1 MPGRKKKPFID
12 RKNAVSFHLVHR
24 SQRDPLQADE
34 DSSKYVLLQKEKAKE
49 KEKLESQKTEE
60 RAHGV
65 FYEDEYNY
73 LQHLKEVNP
82 ECVWSDPTPA
92 SYQQQRA
99 PLSDENASQISMLGL
114 PAEVFPSE
122 MEEKVGLLNKA
133 APVSGPRFD
142 LDPDVVAA
150 MDEDFDFEDPD
161 NELEDDFILM
171 ARGEGED
178 GESRLFEGDAD
189 YDGEYGSDEDYSTD
203 GLEDSDDARDD
214 VGDDLKTFRE
224 EETKSHFTNYS
235 MTSSVM
241 RRNEG
246 LTLLDDRFE
255 KIYEQYDDMEIGALD
270 QDEIDGHR
278 EVNADSAIMRQV
290 LDEYEASIQKTTLG
304 DIRNECKPEDG
315 ERLQADDASDDDND
329 EDDNDDDLV
338 KMTVTETKKEER
350 WDCESILSTYSNLY
364 NHPTTIKEPPKNKSI
379 KLSKKTGMPV
389 DVLPAPGP
397 TKKQQERELHEEYV
411 LPSVAP
417 SRPKDRKETPE
428 ERRLRKQAVKQDRRD
443 RRLEK
448 KANKQAFK
456 DEEKRQGQAMINLKQ
471 NMQGIKIV

>member
-12 RKNAVSFHLVHR
+12 RKKAVSFHLVHR

-34 DSSKYVLLQKEKAKE
+34 DSSKFVLLQKENAKE
-49 KEKLESQKTEE
+49 KHDERKAEE

-65 FYEDEYNY
+65 FYDDDYDY

-82 ECVWSDPTPA
+82 ECVWSDPTLPFH
-92 SYQQQRA
+92 QEQRPHVGVESSA
-99 PLSDENASQISMLGL
+99 QISRLGL

-122 MEEKVGLLNKA
+122 TEENVGLLNKA
-133 APVSGPRFD
+133 APVSGPRLD

-150 MDEDFDFEDPD
+150 MDEDFDFDDP
-161 NELEDDFILM
+161 NNQLEDDFILR
-171 ARGEGED
+171 AQGEQGD
-178 GESRLFEGDAD
+178 GERGLLEGDGD
-189 YDGEYGSDEDYSTD
+189 YEGEYGSEEDYSTD
-203 GLEDSDDARDD
+203 GLEDEDQDD
-214 VGDDLKTFRE
+214 VSDDLKTFRE

-235 MTSSVM
+235 LTSSVM

-255 KIYEQYDDMEIGALD
+255 KFYEQYDDMEIGALD
-270 QDEIDGHR
+270 HDEIDGHR
-278 EVNADSAIMRQV
+278 EVTADSAIMKQV
-290 LDEYEASIQKTTLG
+290 LDEYEARQQKSFLG
-304 DIRNECKPEDG
+304 DIRNVGKVEDG
-315 ERLQADDASDDDND
+315 NRLQVDASDDED
-329 EDDNDDDLV
+329 EDDNLV

-379 KLSKKTGMPV
+379 KLSKKTGMPL
-389 DVLPAPGP
+389 DVLPTPGP
-397 TKKQQERELHEEYV
+397 TKKQQERELHDEYT

-417 SRPKDRKETPE
+417 SRPKDKKETSE

-456 DEEKRQGQAMINLKQ
+456 DEEKRQDLAMMNLKQ